1 MSLTYFDALTSS
13 FGDESFTTAE
23 LANRF
28 GTSRSAKLLSELK
41 HRGLVE
47 RVGRGTYRC
56 LSPKERPDL
65 RSAEWSR
72 VRAVVLAGPEPKA
85 WAGASAL
92 ELWTAGGYRVSPSAY
107 SRVYELAVPR
117 SRVNEW
123 IHYLSSSR
131 VSTDARKRIGARVRL
146 VPTDNLR
153 VVKLGGEPVIS
164 RREVTRLIREHP
176 GLYGNAEDLL
186 IDRR

>member
-1 MSLTYFDALTSS
+1 MTFTYFDALTSS

-28 GTSRSAKLLSELK
+28 GTARSAKLLSELK

-72 VRAVVLAGPEPKA
+72 VREVVLAGPDPKA
-85 WAGASAL
+85 WTGASAL

-107 SRVYELAVPR
+107 SRIYELA
-117 SRVNEW
+117 E
-123 IHYLSSSR
+123 
-131 VSTDARKRIGARVRL
+131 
-146 VPTDNLR
+146 
-153 VVKLGGEPVIS
+153 
-164 RREVTRLIREHP
+164 TR
-176 GLYGNAEDLL
+176 YQKKK
-186 IDRR
+186 